1 MKKNVIIS
9 IISLIVAVFFFA
21 ACGEKESN
29 KRTYFPQEWGKLIS
43 SSPVLWG
50 ENISEESVTI
60 RDSRGIK
67 VLIDRELNISDS
79 WR

>member
-1 MKKNVIIS
+1 MKKNIVIS
-9 IISLIVAVFFFA
+9 IITLIVIVFSFA

-50 ENISEESVTI
+50 ENISE
-60 RDSRGIK
+60 
-67 VLIDRELNISDS
+67 
-79 WR
+79 